1 MGEDSREGQLIQIYG
16 GGEGQRVSEGAMASN
31 SGPHPFSLIRAASI
45 TPAAQSSLQ
54 RLLSQ
59 GSQDLADF
67 VWPEEERPT
76 IPHNDYRRDRELPVI
91 DLAGL
96 RDGTPETRL
105 RLATR
110 IAAACAEWGFFQLV
124 NHGVPTAELDDVQAR
139 VRRFFE
145 LPMED
150 KQCASNLETANSNN
164 NVFGYGI
171 NTAGF
176 KYAGRP
182 WIERFQCSWSPQPNI
197 REQALRLL
205 DGQACEDFQSAVEAF
220 CSGAEKLANLTL
232 ELCALGLGLPA
243 DTFAGRMSPSFSIAR
258 LNYYPACPT
267 PDLTLGLGAH
277 TDPYTLTMLHQCQ
290 VGGLQVCKDGKW
302 ITVRP
307 RRGAFVVNV
316 GDSLQ
321 AWTNG
326 RFKSVEHRAVLND
339 RVPRQSL
346 VFFYAPALDVA
357 IAAPDAIVRA
367 DGGRRYKSFTW
378 GEYLGYLKQHNYEKG
393 KHEHWVDRFAL

>member
-1 MGEDSREGQLIQIYG
+1 
-16 GGEGQRVSEGAMASN
+16 MATN

-45 TPAAQSSLQ
+45 TPAALQSL
-54 RLLSQ
+54 RSQ
-59 GSQDLADF
+59 GSQDLAEF

-96 RDGTPETRL
+96 QDGSAETKL
-105 RLATR
+105 RLGKR
-110 IAAACAEWGFFQLV
+110 VAAACSVWGFFQLV
-124 NHGVPTAELDDVQAR
+124 NHGVPVAELDEVQSQT
-139 VRRFFE
+139 RRFFE
-145 LPMED
+145 LPMEQ
-150 KQCASNLETANSNN
+150 KQCATNLETANANS

-171 NTAGF
+171 NTSGY

-182 WIERFQCSWSPQPNI
+182 WIERFQCSWSPKANI
-197 REQALRLL
+197 REQAQRLL
-205 DGQACEDFQSAVEAF
+205 DGPPCEEFQKSVESFCASAEQ
-220 CSGAEKLANLTL
+220 LAHLTL
-232 ELCALGLGLPA
+232 ELCALGLGLPG
-243 DTFAGRMSPSFSIAR
+243 DTFTQHLHPSHSIAR

-307 RRGAFVVNV
+307 RRGAYVVNV
-316 GDSLQ
+316 GDNLQ

-339 RVPRQSL
+339 KVPRLSL
-346 VFFYAPALDVA
+346 AFFYAPSLDTL
-357 IAAPDAIVRA
+357 ISAPDALVQA
-367 DGGRRYKSFTW
+367 DRRRRYKNFTW
-378 GEYLGYLKQHNYEKG
+378 GEYLDYLKQQNYEKG
-393 KHEHWVDRFAL
+393 KNEQWVDRFAL